1 MISESL
7 YSKSRTKIIERSRH
21 LDGIRGIA
29 ALAVAIFHF
38 ARSFDNSLLSS
49 EKIINSTF
57 ISSLWNGHFAVA
69 VFFVLS
75 GFLFLN
81 KSYNSSLRPALKA
94 IIKRYLRLS
103 LPILAICLLAYTAHV
118 LGLYFNGDASIL
130 SNSDWLKRWYSF
142 NPSISLA
149 ISESLWGDFVSFN
162 ALKTYNA
169 NLWTISYELL
179 AVSLVIAF
187 GVLCKTLKPRMQAIS
202 ILIIFAATYG
212 THYFEFFLGAAL
224 ALPYIQ
230 HRAAIPTKYSILLIL
245 LALSI
250 APMVPQR
257 ELAGLAVDLSYPIA
271 AAILIF
277 AVSSNKNLRMAF
289 SCKPLLKLGEVSFGV
304 YLTHFIILNSI
315 ASYIFLLTESKLAT
329 FTIYAAT
336 TAIASIIFTK
346 AIDKPLTIFLNK
358 LFLPKKVTTTIPVS

>member
-1 MISESL
+1 MISDSL
-7 YSKSRTKIIERSRH
+7 YSKNCTKIIERSRH

-49 EKIINSTF
+49 EKTINSTF

-75 GFLFLN
+75 GFLFL
-81 KSYNSSLRPALKA
+81 KKFHCASLRPALKA

-103 LPILAICLLAYTAHV
+103 LPILAICLLAYIVHA
-118 LGLYFNGDASIL
+118 LGLYFNGEASNL
-130 SNSDWLKRWYSF
+130 SDSDWLKRWYSF
-142 NPSISLA
+142 QPSASLA

-162 ALKTYNA
+162 AQKTYNA

-187 GVLCKTLKPRMQAIS
+187 GVICKNLKPSMQVIS

-212 THYFEFFLGAAL
+212 THYFEFFLGATL
-224 ALPYIQ
+224 ALPYVQ
-230 HRAAIPTKYSILLIL
+230 KRATMKTKYSVILIL

-271 AAILIF
+271 AALLVF
-277 AVSSNKNLRMAF
+277 AVSANKNLRTAF
-289 SCKPLLKLGEVSFGV
+289 SCKPLLKLGEISFGV
-304 YLTHFIILNSI
+304 YLTHFITLNSI
-315 ASYIFLLTESKLAT
+315 ASYTFIITESKLAT
-329 FTIYAAT
+329 LIIYITT
-336 TAIASIIFTK
+336 TAIASIIFTQ
-346 AIDKPLTIFLNK
+346 AIDRPLTTFLNK
-358 LFLPKKVTTTIPVS
+358 LFLPKKMTTTIQAS

>member
-1 MISESL
+1 MISDSL
-7 YSKSRTKIIERSRH
+7 YSRNRAETIERSRY

-38 ARSFDNSLLSS
+38 ARSFDNSLLSP
-49 EKIINSTF
+49 EKTINSTF

-81 KSYNSSLRPALKA
+81 KFHCKPLKPALKA

-103 LPILAICLLAYTAHV
+103 LPILAICLLAYIAHA
-118 LGLYFNGDASIL
+118 LGLYFNRDASIL
-130 SNSDWLKRWYSF
+130 SDSDWLKRWYAF
-142 NPSISLA
+142 QPNISLA

-162 ALKTYNA
+162 AQKTYNA

-187 GVLCKTLKPRMQAIS
+187 GVICKSLKPSIQVIS
-202 ILIIFAATYG
+202 ILIILAATYG

-224 ALPYIQ
+224 ALPYVQ
-230 HRAAIPTKYSILLIL
+230 HRAAMSIKYSTMLIL

-257 ELAGLAVDLSYPIA
+257 ELAGLVIDLAYPIA
-271 AAILIF
+271 AALLIF
-277 AVSSNKNLRMAF
+277 AVSANKNLRAAF
-289 SCKPLLKLGEVSFGV
+289 SYKPLLKLGKVSFGV
-304 YLTHFIILNSI
+304 YLTHFIALNSI
-315 ASYIFLLTESKLAT
+315 ASYTFLITESLLVT
-329 FTIYAAT
+329 FTIYAIT
-336 TAIASIIFTK
+336 TAVASIIFTQ
-346 AIDKPLTIFLNK
+346 AIDRPLTAFLNK
-358 LFLPKKVTTTIPVS
+358 LFSPKKMTITIPAS